1 MIHQNTI
8 YTAGI
13 ETKEQ
18 VSQLTE
24 RISNMIGVHQVN
36 INIIDGQVT
45 VSYETPANLN
55 SIEKEIYDEGNC
67 ILGYNVEC
75 AIDFNFEN
83 KLKIL

>member
-55 SIEKEIYDEGNC
+55 RIEKEIYDEG
-67 ILGYNVEC
+67 Y
-75 AIDFNFEN
+75 
-83 KLKIL
+83 KIVF

>member
-8 YTAGI
+8 YTSGI
-13 ETKEQ
+13 ETEEQ

-36 INIIDGQVT
+36 INIIDGQVI

-55 SIEKEIYDEGNC
+55 SIEKEIYDEG
-67 ILGYNVEC
+67 Y
-75 AIDFNFEN
+75 
-83 KLKIL
+83 KILF

>member
-45 VSYETPANLN
+45 VSYETPTNLN
-55 SIEKEIYDEGNC
+55 SIEKEIYDEG
-67 ILGYNVEC
+67 Y
-75 AIDFNFEN
+75 
-83 KLKIL
+83 KIVF

>member
-1 MIHQNTI
+1 MILQNTI

-13 ETKEQ
+13 ETEEQ

-55 SIEKEIYDEGNC
+55 SFEKEIYDEG
-67 ILGYNVEC
+67 Y
-75 AIDFNFEN
+75 
-83 KLKIL
+83 KIVF

>member
-13 ETKEQ
+13 ETEEQ

-36 INIIDGQVT
+36 ISIIDGQVT
-45 VSYETPANLN
+45 VSYETPANLRVLKKK
-55 SIEKEIYDEGNC
+55 SMMKDT
-67 ILGYNVEC
+67 
-75 AIDFNFEN
+75 
-83 KLKIL
+83 KLYFRV

>member
-13 ETKEQ
+13 ETEEQ

-55 SIEKEIYDEGNC
+55 VAMINIIQPMMNNTPPIGVIAPKTLI
-67 ILGYNVEC
+67 
-75 AIDFNFEN
+75 
-83 KLKIL
+83 

>member
-13 ETKEQ
+13 ETEEQ

-55 SIEKEIYDEGNC
+55 SMKKKSMMKDT
-67 ILGYNVEC
+67 
-75 AIDFNFEN
+75 
-83 KLKIL
+83 KLYFRV

>member
-24 RISNMIGVHQVN
+24 RISNMIGVH
-36 INIIDGQVT
+36 
-45 VSYETPANLN
+45 
-55 SIEKEIYDEGNC
+55 
-67 ILGYNVEC
+67 
-75 AIDFNFEN
+75 
-83 KLKIL
+83 

>member
-13 ETKEQ
+13 ETEEQ

-45 VSYETPANLN
+45 VSYETPAN
-55 SIEKEIYDEGNC
+55 
-67 ILGYNVEC
+67 
-75 AIDFNFEN
+75 
-83 KLKIL
+83 

>member
-45 VSYETPANLN
+45 VSYETPGNLN
-55 SIEKEIYDEGNC
+55 SIEKEIYDEG
-67 ILGYNVEC
+67 Y
-75 AIDFNFEN
+75 
-83 KLKIL
+83 KIVF

>member
-13 ETKEQ
+13 ETEEQ

-36 INIIDGQVT
+36 IKYNRW
-45 VSYETPANLN
+45 S
-55 SIEKEIYDEGNC
+55 SNC
-67 ILGYNVEC
+67 IV
-75 AIDFNFEN
+75 
-83 KLKIL
+83 

>member
-13 ETKEQ
+13 ETEEQ

-55 SIEKEIYDEGNC
+55 SIEKEIMMKDT
-67 ILGYNVEC
+67 
-75 AIDFNFEN
+75 
-83 KLKIL
+83 KLYFRV

>member
-55 SIEKEIYDEGNC
+55 SIEKKSMMKDT
-67 ILGYNVEC
+67 
-75 AIDFNFEN
+75 
-83 KLKIL
+83 KLYFRV